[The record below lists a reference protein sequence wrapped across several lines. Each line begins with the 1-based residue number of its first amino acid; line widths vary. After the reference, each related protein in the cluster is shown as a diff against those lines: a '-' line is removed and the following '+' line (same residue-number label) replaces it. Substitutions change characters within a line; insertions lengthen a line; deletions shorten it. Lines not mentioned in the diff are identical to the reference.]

1 MTLLLSTCIEP
12 ESAYLGLALK
22 IKTFFDNPVIQD
34 VERY

>member
-1 MTLLLSTCIEP
+1 MTSFLSTYIEP

-22 IKTFFDNPVIQD
+22 IKPFFDNPVIQV